1 MAQQVREQAM
11 TRLIGTTTWSTDS
24 IDERERFSFWREM
37 VCRNVFN
44 VSVQAPP
51 KRFSASIT
59 ARSHGAFRF
68 AMCESTSYDVDRT
81 QKDISNE
88 STDHYL
94 MYLQLR
100 GHTHFTQASDSI
112 EFGRNDI
119 VITDGRRPY
128 HAALFDDGQFRRQA
142 IAVLP
147 RSITEGRAPW
157 LRRRPLFKLASNSVY
172 ADLTRRHLLQ
182 LTADDLSESEV
193 ALLTENLC
201 NLLALLDHPDIPID
215 RVQPELQ
222 LEALL
227 DFCRRNLHDPA
238 LSPDFVAAQFGIST
252 RTLHL
257 RFEKFEQT
265 FGRWLLDTRLDAS
278 CNALRKARQH
288 TRSISEI
295 AYSCGFND
303 LSHFNKAFRTRF
315 GTSPSEWRTEFFR
328 RPAGG

>member
-1 MAQQVREQAM
+1 
-11 TRLIGTTTWSTDS
+11 
-24 IDERERFSFWREM
+24 
-37 VCRNVFN
+37 
-44 VSVQAPP
+44 
-51 KRFSASIT
+51 
-59 ARSHGAFRF
+59 
-68 AMCESTSYDVDRT
+68 MCESTTYDVDRT

-88 STDHYL
+88 SADHYL

-100 GHTHFTQASDSI
+100 GHTHFTQANDSI

-147 RSITEGRAPW
+147 RSFIEARAPW
-157 LRRRPLFKLASNSVY
+157 LRRRPLSKLASNSVY
-172 ADLTRRHLLQ
+172 VDLTRRHLLQ
-182 LTADDLSESEV
+182 LTADDLTDGEL

-201 NLLALLDHPDIPID
+201 NLLALVDHAETPIS

-257 RFEKFEQT
+257 RFEKLEQT
-265 FGRWLLDTRLDAS
+265 FGRWLLDARLDAS
-278 CNALRKARQH
+278 SNALRNPRQH
-288 TRSISEI
+288 ASSISQI

-315 GTSPSEWRTEFFR
+315 GASPSEWR
-328 RPAGG
+328 AL

>member
-1 MAQQVREQAM
+1 M
-11 TRLIGTTTWSTDS
+11 TPVIGTTTWSTDS

-59 ARSHGAFRF
+59 ARSHGALRF
-68 AMCESTSYDVDRT
+68 AICESTTYDIYRT
-81 QKDISNE
+81 RKDISKE

-94 MYLQLR
+94 MWLQLR
-100 GHTHFTQASDSI
+100 GHTHLTQAGESI

-119 VITDGRRPY
+119 VIADGRRPY
-128 HAALFDDGQFRRQA
+128 HAALFDDGQCRRQA

-147 RSITEGRAPW
+147 RSFIEARAPW
-157 LRRRPLFKLASNSVY
+157 LRRRPLFKFASNSVY
-172 ADLTRRHLLQ
+172 VDLTRRHLLQ
-182 LTADDLSESEV
+182 LTADDLTEGEL
-193 ALLTENLC
+193 ALLTENLY
-201 NLLALLDHPDIPID
+201 NLLALVDHPDIPIN

-257 RFEKFEQT
+257 RFAKLEQT
-265 FGRWLLDTRLDAS
+265 FGRWLLDTRLEAS
-278 CNALRKARQH
+278 SAALCNPQQNSRG
-288 TRSISEI
+288 ISEI
-295 AYSCGFND
+295 AFSCGFND
-303 LSHFNKAFRTRF
+303 LSHFNKSFRTRF
-315 GTSPSEWRTEFFR
+315 GVSPSEWRAEFEK
-328 RPAGG
+328 

>member
-1 MAQQVREQAM
+1 M
-11 TRLIGTTTWSTDS
+11 TLTSGKTTWSTDS

-44 VSVQAPP
+44 ISVQAPP

-59 ARSHGAFRF
+59 ARSYGDLLF
-68 AMCESTSYDVDRT
+68 AICESTAYDIDRT
-81 QKDISNE
+81 QKDISSE

-100 GHTHFTQASDSI
+100 GHTQLTQANDSI
-112 EFGRNDI
+112 EFGHNDI
-119 VITDGRRPY
+119 VIADGRRPY
-128 HAALFDDGQFRRQA
+128 HAALFDDGQCRRQA

-147 RSITEGRAPW
+147 RSFIEARAPW
-157 LRRRPLFKLASNSVY
+157 LRQRPLFKLASNSVY
-172 ADLTRRHLLQ
+172 VDLTRRHLLQ
-182 LTADDLSESEV
+182 LTADDLTESEL

-201 NLLALLDHPDIPID
+201 NLLALVDHTELPIS

-227 DFCRRNLHDPA
+227 DFCRRNLQNPA
-238 LSPDFVAAQFGIST
+238 LSPDLVAAQFGIST

-257 RFEKFEQT
+257 RFEKLEQT
-265 FGRWLLDTRLDAS
+265 FGRWLLDARLDAS
-278 CNALRKARQH
+278 GNALRNLRQH
-288 TRSISEI
+288 ARSISEI

-303 LSHFNKAFRTRF
+303 LSHFNKSFRTRF
-315 GTSPSEWRTEFFR
+315 GASPSEWRAEFSR
-328 RPAGG
+328 K

>member
-1 MAQQVREQAM
+1 M
-11 TRLIGTTTWSTDS
+11 TRVTGTTTWSTDA

-88 STDHYL
+88 SADHYL

-100 GHTHFTQASDSI
+100 GHTHFTQADDSI

-128 HAALFDDGQFRRQA
+128 RAALFDDGQFRRQA

-147 RSITEGRAPW
+147 RSVIEGRAPW

-182 LTADDLSESEV
+182 LTADDLTGSEL

-201 NLLALLDHPDIPID
+201 NLLALLDHTEAPIS

-227 DFCRRNLHDPA
+227 DFCRRNLHNPA

-265 FGRWLLDTRLDAS
+265 FGRWLLDARLDAS
-278 CNALRKARQH
+278 CHALRKLRQH
-288 TRSISEI
+288 DRSISQI
-295 AYSCGFND
+295 AYNCGFND
-303 LSHFNKAFRTRF
+303 LSHFNKSFRTRF
-315 GTSPSEWRTEFFR
+315 GASPSEWRAELLKR
-328 RPAGG
+328 

>member
-1 MAQQVREQAM
+1 M
-11 TRLIGTTTWSTDS
+11 
-24 IDERERFSFWREM
+24 
-37 VCRNVFN
+37 
-44 VSVQAPP
+44 
-51 KRFSASIT
+51 
-59 ARSHGAFRF
+59 
-68 AMCESTSYDVDRT
+68 
-81 QKDISNE
+81 
-88 STDHYL
+88 
-94 MYLQLR
+94 
-100 GHTHFTQASDSI
+100 
-112 EFGRNDI
+112 
-119 VITDGRRPY
+119 
-128 HAALFDDGQFRRQA
+128 
-142 IAVLP
+142 LP

-201 NLLALLDHPDIPID
+201 NLLALLDHPDIPIN

-238 LSPDFVAAQFGIST
+238 LSPDLVAAQFGIST

-278 CNALRKARQH
+278 CNALRNSRQH
-288 TRSISEI
+288 TCSISEI

-303 LSHFNKAFRTRF
+303 LSHFNKSFRMRF
-315 GTSPSEWRTEFFR
+315 GTSPSEWRAEFSGDR
-328 RPAGG
+328 RVANRPRVQSVQMDVLTKAYLG

>member
-1 MAQQVREQAM
+1 M
-11 TRLIGTTTWSTDS
+11 THAIGTTTWSTDL
-24 IDERERFSFWREM
+24 IEERERFSFWREM
-37 VCRNVFN
+37 VCRNAFN

-59 ARSHGAFRF
+59 ARSYGALRF
-68 AMCESTSYDVDRT
+68 AMCESTAYDVDRT
-81 QKDISNE
+81 HKDISNE
-88 STDHYL
+88 SADHYL

-100 GHTHFTQASDSI
+100 GHTLFTQADDSI

-119 VITDGRRPY
+119 VIADGRRPY
-128 HAALFDDGQFRRQA
+128 HAALFDDGQCRRQA

-147 RSITEGRAPW
+147 RSFIEKRAPW

-172 ADLTRRHLLQ
+172 VDLTRRHLLQ
-182 LTADDLSESEV
+182 LTADDLTESEL

-201 NLLALLDHPDIPID
+201 NLLTLLDHTETPLN

-227 DFCRRNLHDPA
+227 DFCRRNLQNPA
-238 LSPDFVAAQFGIST
+238 LSPDLVAAQFGIST

-257 RFEKFEQT
+257 RFEKLEQT

-278 CNALRKARQH
+278 SDALRNPRQH
-288 TRSISEI
+288 ARSISEI
-295 AYSCGFND
+295 AYARGFND
-303 LSHFNKAFRTRF
+303 LSHFNKSFRTRF
-315 GTSPSEWRTEFFR
+315 GTSPTEWRAEFFKK
-328 RPAGG
+328 

>member
-1 MAQQVREQAM
+1 M
-11 TRLIGTTTWSTDS
+11 TPVIGTTTWSTDS

-44 VSVQAPP
+44 ISVQAPP

-59 ARSHGAFRF
+59 ARSHGALRF
-68 AMCESTSYDVDRT
+68 AICESTAYDIDRT

-88 STDHYL
+88 SADHYL

-100 GHTHFTQASDSI
+100 GHTLLTQANDAI

-119 VITDGRRPY
+119 VIADGRRPY
-128 HAALFDDGQFRRQA
+128 HAALFDDGQCRRQA

-147 RSITEGRAPW
+147 RSFIEARAPW
-157 LRRRPLFKLASNSVY
+157 LRRRPVFKLASNSVY
-172 ADLTRRHLLQ
+172 VDLTRRHLLQ
-182 LTADDLSESEV
+182 LTADDLTEGEL

-201 NLLALLDHPDIPID
+201 NLLALLDHADTPIN

-257 RFEKFEQT
+257 RFEKLEQT
-265 FGRWLLDTRLDAS
+265 FGRWLLDARLDAS
-278 CNALRKARQH
+278 SNALRNPQQH
-288 TRSISEI
+288 ACSISEI
-295 AYSCGFND
+295 AYNSGFND
-303 LSHFNKAFRTRF
+303 LSHFNKSFRARF
-315 GTSPSEWRTEFFR
+315 GASPSEWRADFLKR
-328 RPAGG
+328 